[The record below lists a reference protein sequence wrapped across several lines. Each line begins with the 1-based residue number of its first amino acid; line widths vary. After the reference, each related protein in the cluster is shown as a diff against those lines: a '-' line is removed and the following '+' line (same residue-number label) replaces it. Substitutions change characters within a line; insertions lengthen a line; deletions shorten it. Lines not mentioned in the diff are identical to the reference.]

1 MNRALAPLEK
11 YYPWGATHLVT
22 NSRRCGWVS
31 PTSRSNGAG
40 PAPVCTFAGTSA
52 ARLTTAAQGD
62 YFDNGSIQHVSHVIP
77 DMRPRAL
84 PHRHRRQNFLVPP
97 RRHRAFPLTELA

>member
-1 MNRALAPLEK
+1 MWMGFADQQ
-11 YYPWGATHLVT
+11 V
-22 NSRRCGWVS
+22 
-31 PTSRSNGAG
+31 NGAG

-84 PHRHRRQNFLVPP
+84 PHRHPAAELPRSP